1 MSIRSFFFTCIILCH
16 FLLSA
21 QDEMIQVD
29 NQTFESWN
37 ALQIQYSPTDKLS
50 LDIETQLRLKSTG
63 DTYNMSFVQ
72 LQAQYEPQPY
82 LEVGVGYRNFDR
94 LDDIGKQQ
102 GHEKFNRFYGYVQA
116 KKSFERFDIR
126 FRLQHQVR
134 NQLDNSESPKDNSR
148 WRYKLSSIYNIPN
161 WALDPR
167 FSIEFFMLD
176 ELYSVEAYDKFR
188 LSLGSKKRL
197 SNTSALSFKYLFEKE
212 VGITQPLSYHILSLR
227 FEYRIMTKKENL

>member
-1 MSIRSFFFTCIILCH
+1 MSIRSFFFSCIILCH

-21 QDEMIQVD
+21 QDEMIQAD
-29 NQTFESWN
+29 NQSFESWN
-37 ALQIQYSPTDKLS
+37 ALQIQYSPIDKLS
-50 LDIETQLRLKSTG
+50 LDIETQLRLKSMG
-63 DTYNMSFVQ
+63 DTYNMSFIQ
-72 LQAQYEPQPY
+72 LEAQYEPQPY
-82 LEVGVGYRNFDR
+82 IEVGVGYRNFDR

-134 NQLDNSESPKDNSR
+134 NQLDNSESPKNNSR

-167 FSIEFFMLD
+167 LSIEFFMLD
-176 ELYSVEAYDKFR
+176 EFYSKEAYDKYR
-188 LSLGSKKRL
+188 LSLGTKKRF
-197 SNTSALSFKYLFEKE
+197 SKSTALSFKYLFEKNI
-212 VGITQPLSYHILSLR
+212 GINGSKPFHILSLR
-227 FEYRIMTKKENL
+227 YEYRFVRN

>member
-1 MSIRSFFFTCIILCH
+1 MSIRSFLFTCIILFH

-21 QDEMIQVD
+21 QDEMIQEN
-29 NQTFESWN
+29 NQSFQSWN
-37 ALQIQYSPTDKLS
+37 AFQIQYSPIDKLS
-50 LDIETQLRLKSTG
+50 LDIETQLRLKSMG
-63 DTYNMSFVQ
+63 DTYNMSFIQ
-72 LQAQYEPQPY
+72 LEAQYEPQPY
-82 LEVGVGYRNFDR
+82 IEVGVGYRNFDR

-134 NQLDNSESPKDNSR
+134 NQLDNSESPKNNSR

-167 FSIEFFMLD
+167 LSIEFFMLD
-176 ELYSVEAYDKFR
+176 EFYSKEAYDKYR
-188 LSLGSKKRL
+188 LSLGTKKRF
-197 SNTSALSFKYLFEKE
+197 SKSRALSFKYLFEKNI
-212 VGITQPLSYHILSLR
+212 GINGSKPFHILSLR
-227 FEYRIMTKKENL
+227 YEYRFVRN

>member
-1 MSIRSFFFTCIILCH
+1 MSIRSFLFTCIILFH

-21 QDEMIQVD
+21 QDEMIQAN
-29 NQTFESWN
+29 NQSFESWN
-37 ALQIQYSPTDKLS
+37 ALQIQYSPIDKLS
-50 LDIETQLRLKSTG
+50 LDIETQLRLKSMG
-63 DTYNMSFVQ
+63 DTYNMSFIQ
-72 LQAQYEPQPY
+72 LEAQYEPQPY
-82 LEVGVGYRNFDR
+82 IEVGVGYRNFDR

-134 NQLDNSESPKDNSR
+134 NQLDNSESPKNNSR

-167 FSIEFFMLD
+167 LSIEFFMLD
-176 ELYSVEAYDKFR
+176 EFYSKEAYDKYR
-188 LSLGSKKRL
+188 LSLGTKKRF
-197 SNTSALSFKYLFEKE
+197 SKSRALSFKYLFEKNIE
-212 VGITQPLSYHILSLR
+212 INGSKPFHILSLR
-227 FEYRIMTKKENL
+227 YEYRFVRN

>member
-1 MSIRSFFFTCIILCH
+1 MSIRSFLFTCIILFH

-21 QDEMIQVD
+21 QDEMIQEN
-29 NQTFESWN
+29 NQSFQSWN
-37 ALQIQYSPTDKLS
+37 AFQIQYSPIDKLS
-50 LDIETQLRLKSTG
+50 LDIETQLRLKSMG
-63 DTYNMSFVQ
+63 DTYNMSFIQ
-72 LQAQYEPQPY
+72 LEAQYEPQPY
-82 LEVGVGYRNFDR
+82 IEVGVGYRNFDR

-134 NQLDNSESPKDNSR
+134 NQLDNSESSKNNSR

-167 FSIEFFMLD
+167 LSIEFFMLD
-176 ELYSVEAYDKFR
+176 EFYSKEAYDKYR
-188 LSLGSKKRL
+188 LSLGTKKRF
-197 SNTSALSFKYLFEKE
+197 SKSRALSFKYLFEKNI
-212 VGITQPLSYHILSLR
+212 GINGSKPFHILSLR
-227 FEYRIMTKKENL
+227 YEYRFVRN

>member
-21 QDEMIQVD
+21 QDEMIQGD
-29 NQTFESWN
+29 NQSFESWN
-37 ALQIQYSPTDKLS
+37 ALQIQYSPIDKLS
-50 LDIETQLRLKSTG
+50 LDIETQLRLKSMG
-63 DTYNMSFVQ
+63 DTYNMSFIQ
-72 LQAQYEPQPY
+72 LEAQYEPQPY
-82 LEVGVGYRNFDR
+82 IEVGVGYRNFDR

-102 GHEKFNRFYGYVQA
+102 GHEKFNRFYGYVRA

-134 NQLDNSESPKDNSR
+134 NQLDNSESPKNNSR

-167 FSIEFFMLD
+167 LSIEFFMLD
-176 ELYSVEAYDKFR
+176 EFYSKEAYDKYR
-188 LSLGSKKRL
+188 LSLGTKKRF
-197 SNTSALSFKYLFEKE
+197 SKSRALSFKYLFEKNI
-212 VGITQPLSYHILSLR
+212 GIDGSKPYHILSLR
-227 FEYRIMTKKENL
+227 YEYRFVRN

>member
-50 LDIETQLRLKSTG
+50 LDIETQLRLKSMG
-63 DTYNMSFVQ
+63 DTYNMSFIQ
-72 LQAQYEPQPY
+72 LEAQYEPQPY
-82 LEVGVGYRNFDR
+82 IEVGVGYRNFDR

-148 WRYKLSSIYNIPN
+148 WRYKLSSMYNIPN

-167 FSIEFFMLD
+167 F
-176 ELYSVEAYDKFR
+176 
-188 LSLGSKKRL
+188 
-197 SNTSALSFKYLFEKE
+197 
-212 VGITQPLSYHILSLR
+212 
-227 FEYRIMTKKENL
+227 

>member
-1 MSIRSFFFTCIILCH
+1 MSIRSFLFTCIILFH

-21 QDEMIQVD
+21 QDEMIQAN
-29 NQTFESWN
+29 NQSFESWN
-37 ALQIQYSPTDKLS
+37 ALQIQYSPIDKLS
-50 LDIETQLRLKSTG
+50 LDIETQLRLKSMG
-63 DTYNMSFVQ
+63 DTYNMSFIQ
-72 LQAQYEPQPY
+72 LEAQYEPQPY
-82 LEVGVGYRNFDR
+82 IEVGVGYRNFDR

-134 NQLDNSESPKDNSR
+134 NQLDNSESSKNNSR

-167 FSIEFFMLD
+167 LSIEFFMLD
-176 ELYSVEAYDKFR
+176 EFYSKEAYDKYR
-188 LSLGSKKRL
+188 LSLGTKKRF
-197 SNTSALSFKYLFEKE
+197 SKSRALSFKYLFEKNI
-212 VGITQPLSYHILSLR
+212 GIKGSKPFHILSLR
-227 FEYRIMTKKENL
+227 YEYRFVRN

>member
-1 MSIRSFFFTCIILCH
+1 MSIRSILFTCIILCH

-21 QDEMIQVD
+21 QDEMIQAN
-29 NQTFESWN
+29 NQSFQSWN
-37 ALQIQYSPTDKLS
+37 AFQIQYSPIDKLS
-50 LDIETQLRLKSTG
+50 LDIETQLRLKSMG
-63 DTYNMSFVQ
+63 DTYNMSFIQ
-72 LQAQYEPQPY
+72 LEAQYEPQPY
-82 LEVGVGYRNFDR
+82 IEVGLGYRNFDR

-134 NQLDNSESPKDNSR
+134 NQLDNSESPKNNSR

-167 FSIEFFMLD
+167 LSIEFFMLD
-176 ELYSVEAYDKFR
+176 EFYSKEAYDKYR
-188 LSLGSKKRL
+188 LSLGTKKRF
-197 SNTSALSFKYLFEKE
+197 SKSRALSFKYLFEKNI
-212 VGITQPLSYHILSLR
+212 GINGSKPFHILSLR
-227 FEYRIMTKKENL
+227 YEYRFVRN

>member
-1 MSIRSFFFTCIILCH
+1 MSFRSFFFTCIILCH

-21 QDEMIQVD
+21 QDEMIQGD
-29 NQTFESWN
+29 NQSFESWN
-37 ALQIQYSPTDKLS
+37 ALQIQYSPIDKLS
-50 LDIETQLRLKSTG
+50 LDIETQLRLKSMG
-63 DTYNMSFVQ
+63 DTYNMSFIQ
-72 LQAQYEPQPY
+72 LEAQYEPQPY
-82 LEVGVGYRNFDR
+82 IEVGVGYRNFDR

-134 NQLDNSESPKDNSR
+134 NQIDNSESPKDNSR

-167 FSIEFFMLD
+167 LSIEFFMLD
-176 ELYSVEAYDKFR
+176 EFYSKEAYDKYR
-188 LSLGSKKRL
+188 LSLGTKKRF
-197 SNTSALSFKYLFEKE
+197 SKSRALSFKYLFEKNI
-212 VGITQPLSYHILSLR
+212 GINGSKPFHILSLR
-227 FEYRIMTKKENL
+227 YEYRFVRN

>member
-1 MSIRSFFFTCIILCH
+1 MIFRFFFVTSSILCH
-16 FLLSA
+16 LFLYA
-21 QDEMIQVD
+21 QDDSTQGG
-29 NQTFESWN
+29 NQNFENWN
-37 ALQIQYSPTDKLS
+37 ALQVQYSPIDKLS

-167 FSIEFFMLD
+167 LSIEFFMLD
-176 ELYSVEAYDKFR
+176 EFYSKEAYDKYR
-188 LSLGSKKRL
+188 LSLGTKKRF
-197 SNTSALSFKYLFEKE
+197 SKSTALSFKYLFEKNI
-212 VGITQPLSYHILSLR
+212 GINGSKPFHILSLR
-227 FEYRIMTKKENL
+227 YEYRFVRN

>member
-21 QDEMIQVD
+21 QDEMIQGD
-29 NQTFESWN
+29 NQSFESWN
-37 ALQIQYSPTDKLS
+37 ALQIQYSPIDKLS
-50 LDIETQLRLKSTG
+50 LDIETQLRLKSMG
-63 DTYNMSFVQ
+63 DTYNMSFIQ
-72 LQAQYEPQPY
+72 LEAQYEPQPY
-82 LEVGVGYRNFDR
+82 IEVGVGYRNFDR

-116 KKSFERFDIR
+116 KKSFERLDIR

-134 NQLDNSESPKDNSR
+134 NQLDNSESPKNNSR

-167 FSIEFFMLD
+167 LSIEFFMLD
-176 ELYSVEAYDKFR
+176 EFYSKEAYDKYR
-188 LSLGSKKRL
+188 LSLGTKKRF
-197 SNTSALSFKYLFEKE
+197 SKSRALSFKYLFEKNI
-212 VGITQPLSYHILSLR
+212 GINGSKPFHILSLR
-227 FEYRIMTKKENL
+227 YEYRFVRN

>member
-1 MSIRSFFFTCIILCH
+1 MSIRFFFFTCIILCH

-21 QDEMIQVD
+21 QDEMIQAD

-37 ALQIQYSPTDKLS
+37 ALQFQYSPIDKLS
-50 LDIETQLRLKSTG
+50 FDIETQLRLKSMG
-63 DTYNMSFVQ
+63 DTYKMSFIQ
-72 LQAQYEPQPY
+72 LEAQYEPQPY
-82 LEVGVGYRNFDR
+82 IEVGVGYRNFDR

-102 GHEKFNRFYGYVQA
+102 GHEKYNRFYGYVQA
-116 KKSFERFDIR
+116 KKSFERLDIR

-134 NQLDNSESPKDNSR
+134 NQLDTSESPKDNSR

-188 LSLGSKKRL
+188 LSLGSKKRI
-197 SNTSALSFKYLFEKE
+197 SDTSALSFKYLFEKE
-212 VGITQPLSYHILSLR
+212 VGITQPMSYHILSLR
-227 FEYRIMTKKENL
+227 LEYRITKKENQ

>member
-50 LDIETQLRLKSTG
+50 LDIETQLRLKSMG
-63 DTYNMSFVQ
+63 DTYNMSFIQ
-72 LQAQYEPQPY
+72 LEAQYEPQPY
-82 LEVGVGYRNFDR
+82 IEVGVGYRNFDR

-148 WRYKLSSIYNIPN
+148 WRYKLSSMYNIPN

-197 SNTSALSFKYLFEKE
+197 SDTSALSFKYLFEKE
-212 VGITQPLSYHILSLR
+212 VGITQPMSYHILSLR
-227 FEYRIMTKKENL
+227 LEYRITKKENQ

>member
-1 MSIRSFFFTCIILCH
+1 
-16 FLLSA
+16 
-21 QDEMIQVD
+21 MIQGD
-29 NQTFESWN
+29 NQSFESWN
-37 ALQIQYSPTDKLS
+37 ALQIQYSPIDKLS
-50 LDIETQLRLKSTG
+50 LDIETQLRLKSMG
-63 DTYNMSFVQ
+63 DTYNMSFIQ
-72 LQAQYEPQPY
+72 LEAQYEPQPY
-82 LEVGVGYRNFDR
+82 IEVGVGYRNFDR

-116 KKSFERFDIR
+116 KKSFERLDIR

-197 SNTSALSFKYLFEKE
+197 SDTSALSFKYLFEKE
-212 VGITQPLSYHILSLR
+212 VGITQPMSYHILSLR
-227 FEYRIMTKKENL
+227 LEYRITKKENQ

>member
-1 MSIRSFFFTCIILCH
+1 MSFRSFFFTCIILCH

-21 QDEMIQVD
+21 QDEMIQAN
-29 NQTFESWN
+29 NQSFQSWN
-37 ALQIQYSPTDKLS
+37 ALQIQYSPIDKLS
-50 LDIETQLRLKSTG
+50 LDIETQLRLKSMG
-63 DTYNMSFVQ
+63 DTYNMSFIQ
-72 LQAQYEPQPY
+72 LEAQYEPQPY
-82 LEVGVGYRNFDR
+82 IEVGVGYRNFDR

-134 NQLDNSESPKDNSR
+134 NQIDNSESPKDNSR

-167 FSIEFFMLD
+167 LSIEFFMLD
-176 ELYSVEAYDKFR
+176 EFYSKEAYDKYR
-188 LSLGSKKRL
+188 LSLGTKKRF
-197 SNTSALSFKYLFEKE
+197 SKSRALSFKYLFEKNI
-212 VGITQPLSYHILSLR
+212 GINGSKPFHILSLR
-227 FEYRIMTKKENL
+227 YEYRFVRN

>member
-1 MSIRSFFFTCIILCH
+1 MSIRSFLFTCIILFH

-21 QDEMIQVD
+21 QDEMVQAN
-29 NQTFESWN
+29 NQSFQSWN
-37 ALQIQYSPTDKLS
+37 ALQIQYSPIDKLS
-50 LDIETQLRLKSTG
+50 LDIETQLRLKSIG
-63 DTYNMSFVQ
+63 DTYNMSFIQ
-72 LQAQYEPQPY
+72 LEAQYEPQSY
-82 LEVGVGYRNFDR
+82 IEVGVGYRNFDR

-134 NQLDNSESPKDNSR
+134 NQLDNSESPKNNSR

-167 FSIEFFMLD
+167 LSIEFFMLD
-176 ELYSVEAYDKFR
+176 EFYSKEAYDKYR
-188 LSLGSKKRL
+188 LSLGTKKRF
-197 SNTSALSFKYLFEKE
+197 SKSRALSFKYLFEKNI
-212 VGITQPLSYHILSLR
+212 GINGSKPFHILSLR
-227 FEYRIMTKKENL
+227 YEYRFVRN